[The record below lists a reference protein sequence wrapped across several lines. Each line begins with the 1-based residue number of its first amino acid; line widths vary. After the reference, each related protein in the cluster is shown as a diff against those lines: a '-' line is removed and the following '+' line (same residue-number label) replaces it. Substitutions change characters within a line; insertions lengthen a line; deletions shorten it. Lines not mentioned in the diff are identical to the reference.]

1 MAKEQKEPG
10 KGSEKAARQRPK
22 GVGDE
27 KGTVRN
33 HDSRQDNV
41 VKKEKPSIR
50 NHDSRQDNVVKKE

>member
-41 VKKEKPSIR
+41 VKKE
-50 NHDSRQDNVVKKE
+50 

>member
-1 MAKEQKEPG
+1 MYQKPLLFQREANTMAKEEKKPG
-10 KGSEKAARQRPK
+10 KGSQKAERQRPK

-41 VKKEKPSIR
+41 VKKE
-50 NHDSRQDNVVKKE
+50 